1 MPISVSCP
9 ECQSPYKVPDTAAGK
24 AIKCKKC
31 GATVPVPGGNG
42 GGEAGGEGAP
52 KKKGGM
58 GKILAIVGGV
68 LLLGCCCCVLPGTGG
83 LAYYMDWI
91 PGLGGGGG
99 TIAVGGEKKG
109 TIRKKDEKHD
119 YKVTFEKDKSYVID
133 MKAPVAPGAD
143 PYLRLF
149 DPSGKEVASDDD
161 IGFGSPNPLDA
172 QIKYKVTQ
180 AGEYKIQATSGKA
193 FLPPVTP
200 SFSYTLTVKLDSGD
214 GGGKDGKKD
223 KK

>member
-68 LLLGCCCCVLPGTGG
+68 LLLGCCCCVMPGTGG

-109 TIRKKDEKHD
+109 SIRKKDEKHE
-119 YKVTFEKDKSYVID
+119 YKVTFEKDKTYVID
-133 MKAPVAPGAD
+133 MKAPPPGD
-143 PYLRLF
+143 SLLRLF
-149 DPSGKEVASDDD
+149 DPSGKEVASNDDAA
-161 IGFGSPNPLDA
+161 FGTLDA
-172 QIKYKVTQ
+172 QIRYKATQ
-180 AGEYKIQATSGKA
+180 AGDFKIQATHGPL
-193 FLPPVTP
+193 FPPGAP
-200 SFSYTLTVKLDSGD
+200 AISYTLSVKLDSGD

>member
-119 YKVTFEKDKSYVID
+119 YKVTLEKDKSYVID
-133 MKAPVAPGAD
+133 MKAPPPAD
-143 PYLRLF
+143 SLLKLF
-149 DPSGKEVASDDD
+149 DPSGKEVKTGTGVLGGA
-161 IGFGSPNPLDA
+161 NPLDA
-172 QIKYKVTQ
+172 QLKYTATQ
-180 AGEYKIQATSGKA
+180 SGDYKIQATHGP
-193 FLPPVTP
+193 FFTPPATP
-200 SFSYTLTVKLDSGD
+200 AISYTLTVKLDSGD